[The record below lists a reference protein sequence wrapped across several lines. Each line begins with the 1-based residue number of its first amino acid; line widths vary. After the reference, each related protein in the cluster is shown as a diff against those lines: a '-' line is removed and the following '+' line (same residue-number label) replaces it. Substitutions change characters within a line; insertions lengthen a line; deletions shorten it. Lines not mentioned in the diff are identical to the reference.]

1 MKKNTILTSDNAL
14 YTGVFIPPSSPGAL
28 AVLGVK
34 PCKNSEHQ
42 VFGTVEK
49 FKMSSFI
56 SQLAHAASFGHPKL

>member
-49 FKMSSFI
+49 FRISSFI
-56 SQLAHAASFGHPKL
+56 SQLPQAASFGRSEL